1 MLSVDD
7 VKKFLIT
14 ISRNEKFER
23 LGKERLNFS
32 YPPNLQFVKLYEHL
46 T

>member
-32 YPPNLQFVKLYEHL
+32 YDPPIYNL
-46 T
+46 